1 MADKNLNPHGYPP
14 LVYTGHIGGT
24 PVELIAD
31 PALSDSQKRMPEEPN
46 ATVTKSAIGAGPPYR
61 KGQRILV
68 EVQYDWYGVMMVDT
82 LAVEIVG
89 VNHGDGMT
97 DCAFGADVVTRG
109 YHPFLDDDEEDETE

>member
-1 MADKNLNPHGYPP
+1 MVDKNTHPYRSPRM
-14 LVYTGHIGGT
+14 VYTGHIGGT
-24 PVELIAD
+24 PVELIVD
-31 PALSDSQKRMPEEPN
+31 PALSDLQKRMPEEPN
-46 ATVTKSAIGAGPPYR
+46 ATVTKSVIGAGPPYY

-68 EVQYDWYGVMMVDT
+68 EVQYDWYGSPMVDT

-89 VNHGDGMT
+89 VNHGDGMA